1 MRENER
7 EKKLKKKGVESVS
20 KNLDSE
26 RIREVLKKKAGVEK
40 LNGPSGSHPVGPL
53 LHLGIPAWFFVHGAE
68 RRPAP
73 GRIDSVLYRAPAPAP
88 APVIKPGRRV
98 LKGGDEYYVQ
108 AKHMLVRLGGPH
120 RADDV
125 YTRPRDGDRTG
136 DLSFLVLML

>member
-1 MRENER
+1 MRGKKEEKTKKLNER
-7 EKKLKKKGVESVS
+7 RGDPVS
-20 KNLDSE
+20 ENLDFE

-40 LNGPSGSHPVGPL
+40 LNGPSGSHPVEPL

-88 APVIKPGRRV
+88 IPVIKPGRRV

-108 AKHMLVRLGGPH
+108 AKHMHVRLGGPH

-125 YTRPRDGDRTG
+125 YTRPWC
-136 DLSFLVLML
+136 